1 MARAWAGLVPAVRSL
16 ARGFQGENLLLRAAA
31 LTYLTFF
38 SLVPLLT
45 VCLALVGLFRQSEL
59 QRGLRQ
65 LVFTLLAPGVREE
78 SAAFITRLLESE
90 NYGALGSVG
99 FLGLM
104 VSAGSLLRNVDGSLN
119 DIWGVRRKRPLWVSL
134 LVYAGLLLVGPLLVA
149 LSVAGTG
156 WVRNLLVEAELPL
169 VSRLTVLLPPLVV
182 VAGLTVL
189 YYMAPHARVRL
200 RAALA
205 GAAVAGLGW
214 ELARHLYG
222 EFAAYSFRSNPLYG
236 SLSALPLFLAWLY
249 VGWVIVL
256 FGARLSYAVEHAS
269 FRDSLWAFGSHPRA
283 RELVGA
289 RVAQEASVAWALE
302 AELPAAREL
311 AQRMRA
317 PEPLVLE
324 VVEALEQAGLLEH
337 SPRLGLRP
345 ARHPAELTL
354 AELTLAVHGVYSPG
368 QPDAWSTPAAPGFEQ
383 LAALFRESDTTG
395 LEVLRRTSWWALAL
409 LQRPELATAPPPA
422 PTPGPA
428 LAAGN
433 ENP

>member
-1 MARAWAGLVPAVRSL
+1 MARAGAHLVPAVRSL
-16 ARGFQGENLLLRAAA
+16 ARGFRGENLLLRAAA

-78 SAAFITRLLESE
+78 SAAFFTRLLQNE
-90 NYGALGSVG
+90 NYRALGGVG
-99 FLGLM
+99 FVGLL
-104 VSAGSLLRNVDGSLN
+104 VSAGSLLRNIDGSLN

-156 WVRNLLVEAELPL
+156 WVRSLLEEARLPL
-169 VSRLTVLLPPLVV
+169 LSHLTVLLPPLVV
-182 VAGLTVL
+182 VTGLTVL

-205 GAAVAGLGW
+205 GAAVATLGW

-236 SLSALPLFLAWLY
+236 SLGALPLFLAWLY
-249 VGWVIVL
+249 VGWIIVL
-256 FGARLSYAVEHAS
+256 FGARLSYAVEHTS
-269 FRDSLWAFGSHPRA
+269 FRDSLWAFGNHPRA

-289 RVAQEASVAWALE
+289 RVAQEATVAWAQE
-302 AELPAAREL
+302 ARLPEAREL

-324 VVEALEQAGLLEH
+324 VVEDLVRAGLLER
-337 SPRLGLRP
+337 SPRMGLRP

-368 QPDAWSTPAAPGFEQ
+368 QPDTWSAPSAPGFEP
-383 LAALFRESDTTG
+383 LAALFRESDSTG
-395 LEVLRRTSWWALAL
+395 LGVLRRTSWWALAL
-409 LQRPELATAPPPA
+409 LARPELTPA
-422 PTPGPA
+422 PAPASTPGPA
-428 LAAGN
+428 QAARN